1 MSLLS
6 VSGRTAKAGGTVSV
20 TISLANNPGIAAL
33 AFRVSYPKGAMTLE
47 SAVAGGLFGSATLN
61 TSTGMFL
68 FDNAA
73 ELTEN
78 GTLLTLTFRVSDM
91 AVLGEYRISLEIV
104 SCNNAA
110 EERVVICG
118 GQANIEV
125 GDVLHGDVNGDGVV
139 DTLDIT
145 RLRRY
150 LAEESVDLFPGAD
163 MNGDGAVDIEDL
175 TCLRR
180 YLVEAAAGLGG

>member
-1 MSLLS
+1 
-6 VSGRTAKAGGTVSV
+6 
-20 TISLANNPGIAAL
+20 
-33 AFRVSYPKGAMTLE
+33 MTLE

-73 ELTEN
+73 DVTEN
-78 GTLLTLTFRVSDM
+78 GTLLTLTFKVSDM
-91 AVLGEYRISLEIV
+91 AALGEYRISVEII

-125 GDVLHGDVNGDGVV
+125 RDILPGDANGDGVV

-150 LAEESVDLFPGAD
+150 LAEESVDLSSGAD

-180 YLVEAAAGLGG
+180 YLVESGTGLGG